1 MKFILA
7 TNNKDKLK
15 EMKKILL
22 PLNIE
27 VVSAKDLGVS
37 LENVEETGKT
47 FEENSRLKALAAL
60 KLTGLPS
67 IADDSGLVVDAL
79 NGEPGI
85 YSARYAGENA
95 TYSSN
100 VDKLLLNMKDIPYNG
115 RTAKFVCTICCLF
128 PDGNEICVRGEC
140 NGHIGFERAGE
151 SGFGYDP
158 VFITESGKTFAE
170 ISLEEKAKISHRG
183 RALEQFVKELN
194 EKMLGD

>member
-100 VDKLLLNMKDIPYNG
+100 VDKLLLNMKDIPYNC

-194 EKMLGD
+194 KKMLGD

>member
-7 TNNKDKLK
+7 TNNQNKLK
-15 EMKKILL
+15 EMKEILL

-27 VVSAKDLGVS
+27 VVSAEDVGVS
-37 LENVEETGKT
+37 LDNVEETGKT

-67 IADDSGLVVDAL
+67 IADDSGLMVDAL

-85 YSARYAGENA
+85 YSARYSGENA

-100 VDKLLLNMKDIPYNG
+100 VDKLLLNMKDIPHDK

-128 PDGNEICVRGEC
+128 PDGDEICVRGEC
-140 NGHIGFERAGE
+140 FGHIGFKRVGS

-170 ISLEEKAKISHRG
+170 LNSTEKAKISHRG
-183 RALEQFVKELN
+183 KALEKFVTELN
-194 EKMLGD
+194 KKC

>member
-100 VDKLLLNMKDIPYNG
+100 VDKLLLNMKDIPYNC

-170 ISLEEKAKISHRG
+170 ISLEEKSKISHRG

-194 EKMLGD
+194 KKMLGD